1 MPDRTVNAVA
11 QVLIAT
17 MDDRHKD
24 MAALLTGLLDGGLD
38 WAPAADGN
46 SLADLARHILNIEG
60 HVRRELSGGDLAWSG
75 ANGTQIDA
83 PSDAGVLSDLLEEV
97 GQELRLVLAGVPAQN
112 SAALVVAFEEF
123 DHCALHYGQMQLTR
137 HLWEAANPGVASR
150 YEHWR

>member
-1 MPDRTVNAVA
+1 MPDRSVYPFA

-17 MDDRHKD
+17 MDDRHTD
-24 MAALLTGLLDGGLD
+24 MAALLTGLPDGGLD

-46 SLADLARHILNIEG
+46 SLADLARHILDIEG

-97 GQELRLVLAGVPAQN
+97 GQELRLALAEDPVQN
-112 SAALVVAFEEF
+112 SAALVVALEEF
-123 DHCALHYGQMQLTR
+123 DHCAMHHGQMQLTR
-137 HLWEAANPGVASR
+137 HLWEAAHPGVASR
-150 YEHWR
+150 YAHRR